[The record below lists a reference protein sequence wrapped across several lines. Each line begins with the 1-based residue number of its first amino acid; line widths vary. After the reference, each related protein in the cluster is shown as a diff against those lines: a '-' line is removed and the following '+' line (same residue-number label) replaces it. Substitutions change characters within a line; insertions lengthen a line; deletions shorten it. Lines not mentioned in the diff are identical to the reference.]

1 MLFHFINFQFFC
13 LYLKWICFLTFT
25 VTDISLNFVG
35 VMKIH
40 TKLKEVSIIV
50 PTESWHLVIYIYI
63 FMKVKCLHHK
73 LLSPWQNCFCGKRL
87 LASGNKKTNKCCW
100 VLWKSLCADSWLTFT
115 QKCYGNFA
123 MRTWHW
129 MNLGWI
135 LNNEIVKV
143 LQVLLSCTL
152 SNFVVP
158 YGFQTLERKWILHM
172 CENMWDC
179 KADLQKICLDFS
191 RLP

>member
-1 MLFHFINFQFFC
+1 
-13 LYLKWICFLTFT
+13 
-25 VTDISLNFVG
+25 
-35 VMKIH
+35 MKIH

-143 LQVLLSCTL
+143 LHVSLLH
-152 SNFVVP
+152 VVQFRCP
-158 YGFQTLERKWILHM
+158 IWLPNDREKMNPSYVWKHVRLQSGLAE
-172 CENMWDC
+172 
-179 KADLQKICLDFS
+179 DLLG
-191 RLP
+191 L